1 MQKQRFSINVKISI
15 IYALHAALISSSIH
29 TFTNSTN
36 THKYQ
41 RYTNMRRPC
50 LDFPLWKLQYFGH
63 LMRTADSLEK
73 TLMWQRL
80 KVEEEGDRGWDSW
93 MTSLIQWTWTWAN
106 SGRWWGTERLDMLQ
120 SMGSQRVGHDLAT
133 EQQQQA
139 AYIFC
144 LDTDRLGSLEGK
156 LRNQTVWVRI
166 LTRALKSSKTLQFS
180 VFPFHHL
187 ENAYKK
193 CTS

>member
-1 MQKQRFSINVKISI
+1 
-15 IYALHAALISSSIH
+15 
-29 TFTNSTN
+29 
-36 THKYQ
+36 
-41 RYTNMRRPC
+41 
-50 LDFPLWKLQYFGH
+50 
-63 LMRTADSLEK
+63 
-73 TLMWQRL
+73 
-80 KVEEEGDRGWDSW
+80 
-93 MTSLIQWTWTWAN
+93 
-106 SGRWWGTERLDMLQ
+106 MLQ

-187 ENAYKK
+187 ENGDKNGNKNSWSY
-193 CTS
+193 CY